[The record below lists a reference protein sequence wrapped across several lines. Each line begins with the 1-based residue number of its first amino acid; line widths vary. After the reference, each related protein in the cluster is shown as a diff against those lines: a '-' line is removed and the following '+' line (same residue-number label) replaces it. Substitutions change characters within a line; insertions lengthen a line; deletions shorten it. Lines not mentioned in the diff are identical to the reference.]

1 MDLRQTD
8 ARAPEAAKVADVF
21 QKAVAFTRAKE
32 IQAAGYYPYFIPITW
47 TSANEVE
54 VDGHRLVMAGSNN
67 YLGYT
72 HDPRV
77 LKAAEEAARLYG
89 TGCTG
94 SRFLNGTLAI
104 HEKLERDLAAFNR
117 KEACLVFSTGF
128 QTNLGTISSLVG
140 RDDVVI
146 MDKLDHASVVDG
158 CRLADGETRR
168 FRHNDLSHLA
178 SILEKLEPERGR
190 MVVVDGV
197 FSMEGDVAPL
207 PELVKICKR
216 YGARF
221 MVDEAHSVG
230 VLGQDG
236 IGATELKGV
245 VDDTD
250 LLVGT
255 FSKSFGSIGGYVAGD
270 ESVIH
275 YMRHHARSLIFSASM
290 PPYAVATVQ
299 TSLDLIKT
307 EPERRQRVNAIADHM
322 RHEFK
327 RMGYDTGESE
337 TPIVPVIVGDLERTF
352 VFWKRLFEEGVFTNP
367 VVAPAVPPTSSRIRT
382 SYMAT
387 HTEENLDLIAS
398 AFRKVGRELGI
409 LSTAH

>member
-1 MDLRQTD
+1 
-8 ARAPEAAKVADVF
+8 
-21 QKAVAFTRAKE
+21 
-32 IQAAGYYPYFIPITW
+32 
-47 TSANEVE
+47 
-54 VDGHRLVMAGSNN
+54 MAGSNN

-77 LKAAEEAARLYG
+77 LQAAEDAARRYG

-94 SRFLNGTLAI
+94 SRFLNGTLDI

-168 FRHNDLSHLA
+168 FRHNDLAHLT
-178 SILEKLEPERGR
+178 SILDKIEPERGR

-197 FSMEGDVAPL
+197 FSMEGNVAPL
-207 PELVKICKR
+207 PELVKICKQ
-216 YGARF
+216 YSARF

-230 VLGQDG
+230 VLGKDG
-236 IGATELKGV
+236 IGAAELKGV

-299 TSLDLIKT
+299 KSLDLIKA
-307 EPERRQRVNAIADHM
+307 EPERRQRVNAIADRM
-322 RHEFK
+322 RNDFK

-337 TPIVPVIVGDLERTF
+337 TPIVPVIIGELERTF
-352 VFWKRLFEEGVFTNP
+352 MFWKRLFQEGVFTNP

-387 HTEENLDLIAS
+387 HTEENLDLISS

>member
-1 MDLRQTD
+1 MNPKHAATPP
-8 ARAPEAAKVADVF
+8 PEAAGVADVF
-21 QKAVAFTRAKE
+21 QKAYSFTRAKE
-32 IQAAGYYPYFIPITW
+32 IQAAGYYPYFVPITW

-77 LKAAEEAARLYG
+77 MEAAEAAARKYG

-94 SRFLNGTLAI
+94 SRFLNGTLEI

-146 MDKLDHASVVDG
+146 TDKFDHASIMDG
-158 CRLADGETRR
+158 CRLSYGETRR
-168 FRHNDLSHLA
+168 FRHNDLEDLE
-178 SILEKLEPERGR
+178 SILRKTDRAKGR
-190 MVVVDGV
+190 MVIVDGV

-207 PELVKICKR
+207 PELIKVCKQ

-221 MVDEAHSVG
+221 AVDEAHSVG
-230 VLGQDG
+230 VLGESG
-236 IGATELKGV
+236 IGASELRGV
-245 VDDTD
+245 VDDCD
-250 LLVGT
+250 LLIGT
-255 FSKSFGSIGGYVAGD
+255 FSKSFASIGGYVAAE
-270 ESVIH
+270 ESIIH
-275 YMRHHARSLIFSASM
+275 FMRHHARSLIFSASM

-299 TSLDLIKT
+299 KCLELMKE
-307 EPERRQRVNAIADHM
+307 EPERRQRVNRIADRM
-322 RHEFK
+322 RDDFR
-327 RMGYDTGESE
+327 RMGYDTGQSE
-337 TPIVPVIVGDLERTF
+337 TPIVPVIIGDLEPTF
-352 VFWKRLFEEGVFTNP
+352 VFWKRLFQEGVFTNP

-387 HTEENLDLIAS
+387 HTEENLDHIAS
-398 AFRKVGRELGI
+398 AFKKVGRELGI
-409 LSTAH
+409 IS

>member
-1 MDLRQTD
+1 MTPKH
-8 ARAPEAAKVADVF
+8 AAPSPQAAGVADLF
-21 QKAVAFTRAKE
+21 QKAYSFTRAKE
-32 IQAAGYYPYFIPITW
+32 IQSAGYYPYFLPITW

-77 LKAAEEAARLYG
+77 MEAAEAAARLYG

-94 SRFLNGTLAI
+94 SRFLNGTLEI

-117 KEACLVFSTGF
+117 KEACLLFSTGF

-146 MDKLDHASVVDG
+146 TDKFDHASIVDG
-158 CRLADGETRR
+158 CRLSYGETRR
-168 FRHNDLSHLA
+168 FRHNDLEDLA
-178 SILEKLEPERGR
+178 TILQKTDPSKGR
-190 MVVVDGV
+190 LVIVDGV

-207 PELVKICKR
+207 PQLIRVCQEH
-216 YGARF
+216 GARF
-221 MVDEAHSVG
+221 AVDEAHSVG
-230 VLGQDG
+230 VLGEDG
-236 IGATELKGV
+236 IGASELKGV
-245 VDDTD
+245 VDDCD
-250 LLVGT
+250 LLIGT
-255 FSKSFGSIGGYVAGD
+255 FSKSFASIGGYVAG
-270 ESVIH
+270 EAAIVH

-299 TSLDLIKT
+299 KCLDLMKE
-307 EPERRQRVNAIADHM
+307 EPERRQRVNQIAERM
-322 RHEFK
+322 RNEFR

-337 TPIVPVIVGDLERTF
+337 TPIVPVIIGELEPTF
-352 VFWKRLFEEGVFTNP
+352 VFWKRLFQEGVFTNP

-387 HTEENLDLIAS
+387 HTEENLDRIAS
-398 AFRKVGRELGI
+398 AFKKVGRELGI
-409 LSTAH
+409 IS

>member
-1 MDLRQTD
+1 MNLKSA
-8 ARAPEAAKVADVF
+8 ARAQEAASRGDVF
-21 QKAVAFTRAKE
+21 HKAYTYTRAKE
-32 IQAAGYYPYFIPITW
+32 TQAAGYYPYFLPISW

-77 LKAAEEAARLYG
+77 LEAAEAAARRYG

-94 SRFLNGTLAI
+94 SRFLNGTLDI

-146 MDKLDHASVVDG
+146 MDKYDHASIVDG
-158 CRLADGETRR
+158 CRLSYGETRR
-168 FRHNDLSHLA
+168 YRHNDLDDLA
-178 SILEKLEPERGR
+178 SILQKIEPERGR

-207 PELVKICKR
+207 PALVKLCKQ

-221 MVDEAHSVG
+221 VVDEAHSVG
-230 VLGQDG
+230 VLGDTG
-236 IGATELKGV
+236 IGAAELKGV
-245 VDDTD
+245 VNETD

-255 FSKSFGSIGGYVAGD
+255 FSKSFGSIGGYVAG
-270 ESVIH
+270 EEAIIH
-275 YMRHHARSLIFSASM
+275 FMRHNARSLIFSASM

-299 TSLDLIKT
+299 KSLDLMKE
-307 EPERRQRVNAIADHM
+307 EPERRHRVNAIADRM
-322 RHEFK
+322 RNEFK

-337 TPIVPVIVGDLERTF
+337 TPIVPVIIGDLERTF
-352 VFWKRLFEEGVFTNP
+352 MFWKRLFQEGVFTNP
-367 VVAPAVPPTSSRIRT
+367 VVSPAVPLTSSRIRT

-387 HTEENLDLIAS
+387 HTEQNLDLIAS
-398 AFRKVGRELGI
+398 AFQKVGRELGI
-409 LSTAH
+409 LSSAH

>member
-1 MDLRQTD
+1 MDSKP
-8 ARAPEAAKVADVF
+8 AAPPDYQAQEIADVF
-21 QKAVAFTRAKE
+21 SKAYAFTLARDT
-32 IQAAGYYPYFIPITW
+32 QAAGYYPYFVPITK

-54 VDGHRLVMAGSNN
+54 VNGHRLIMAGSNN

-77 LKAAEEAARLYG
+77 MEAAEAAARKYG

-94 SRFLNGTLAI
+94 SRFLNGTLDI

-117 KEACLVFSTGF
+117 KEDCLIFSTGF

-140 RDDVVI
+140 RDDVVVT
-146 MDKLDHASVVDG
+146 DKLDHASIVDG
-158 CRLADGETRR
+158 CRLSYGETRR
-168 FRHNDLSHLA
+168 FRHGDMGDLEN
-178 SILEKLEPERGR
+178 ILRKIEPSRGR

-197 FSMEGDVAPL
+197 FSMEGNIARL
-207 PELVKICKR
+207 PEIVAICKR

-230 VLGQDG
+230 ILGETG
-236 IGATELKGV
+236 IGTAELKGV

-255 FSKSFGSIGGYVAGD
+255 FSKSFGSIGGYVAG
-270 ESVIH
+270 EEQIIH
-275 YMRHHARSLIFSASM
+275 YMKHHARSLIFSASM

-299 TSLDLIKT
+299 KCLDLIKQ
-307 EPERRQRVNAIADHM
+307 EPERRERVLKISERM
-322 RHEFK
+322 RNEFQ

-337 TPIVPVIVGDLERTF
+337 TPIVPVVLGEMERTF
-352 VFWKRLFEEGVFTNP
+352 VFWKRLYEEGIFTNP
-367 VVAPAVPPTSSRIRT
+367 VVAPAVPVTSSRIRT

-387 HTEENLDLIAS
+387 HTEENLERIAG
-398 AFRKVGRELGI
+398 AFQKVGRELGFI
-409 LSTAH
+409 S

>member
-1 MDLRQTD
+1 MDLRQAAAQ
-8 ARAPEAAKVADVF
+8 AREAAGVGDVF
-21 QKAVAFTRAKE
+21 RKAYTFTRAKE
-32 IQAAGYYPYFIPITW
+32 TQAAGYYPYFIPITW

-77 LKAAEEAARLYG
+77 LEAAAEAARRYG

-94 SRFLNGTLAI
+94 SRFLNGTLDI
-104 HEKLERDLAAFNR
+104 HETLERDLALFNR
-117 KEACLVFSTGF
+117 KEACLIFSTGF
-128 QTNLGTISSLVG
+128 QTNLGTIASLVG
-140 RDDVVI
+140 RGDVVI
-146 MDKLDHASVVDG
+146 MDKFDHASIVDG
-158 CRLADGETRR
+158 CRLAEGETRR

-178 SILEKLEPERGR
+178 SILEKLDPETGR

-207 PELVKICKR
+207 PELVKICKQ
-216 YGARF
+216 YQARF

-230 VLGQDG
+230 VLGKTG
-236 IGATELKGV
+236 IGASELKGV

-255 FSKSFGSIGGYVAGD
+255 FSKSFASIGGYVAG
-270 ESVIH
+270 EEAVIH

-299 TSLDLIKT
+299 KSLDLMKQ
-307 EPERRQRVNAIADHM
+307 EPERRERVNAIADRM
-322 RHEFK
+322 RKEF
-327 RMGYDTGESE
+327 RLMGYDTGESE
-337 TPIVPVIVGDLERTF
+337 TPIVPVIIGELERTF
-352 VFWKRLFEEGVFTNP
+352 VFWKRLFQEGVFTNP

-387 HTEENLDLIAS
+387 HTEENLDKISS
-398 AFRKVGRELGI
+398 AFKKVGRELGL
-409 LSTAH
+409 LS